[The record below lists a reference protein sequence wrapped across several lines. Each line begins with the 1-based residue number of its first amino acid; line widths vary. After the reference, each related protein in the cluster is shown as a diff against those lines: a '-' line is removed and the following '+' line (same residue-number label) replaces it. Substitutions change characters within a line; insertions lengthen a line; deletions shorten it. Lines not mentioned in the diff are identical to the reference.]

1 MSNRLTW
8 LGSERRRRDAA
19 MVLCLLVTA
28 GGCSLR
34 SGLVIDAPD
43 YDPTLLS
50 GERIFSE
57 PVTRDELPVLAVN
70 EPSEAMRA
78 YVAARVPETPNHTR
92 RFRYLF
98 KNLHEDG
105 YFDAVYSANQTLTAA
120 EAFEAQG
127 GNCLSYTN
135 MFVALAR
142 AAGLQAHY
150 QIVDTPANWD
160 ADSGF
165 LIRYTHINVLLENV
179 QMGARA
185 GEDLII
191 DFNDVHPEQD
201 HPRQIVSDAYA
212 ESLFYANHSV
222 RLLREGSHR
231 QSFAWLRRA
240 LDIAPENVDL
250 WINLGA
256 FYATTGDPQSS
267 IEAYHVAL
275 QLDSRNKSAYSGL
288 ARSHRALGNEALA
301 GDYEQR
307 VRHYRE
313 RNPYYHYAL
322 AQAAYETADYPGA
335 LESINSAIDLRYRTA
350 RFHLLKGL
358 VEQQLGDLESAD
370 DSFRRAE
377 RYGLDRRVKIDLL
390 RSLAGV
396 TS

>member
-1 MSNRLTW
+1 MSNMLTW
-8 LGSERRRRDAA
+8 LRFEQRRRVAA
-19 MVLCLLVTA
+19 GMLCLLAIA

-34 SGLVIDAPD
+34 SGMLVDELSYDA
-43 YDPTLLS
+43 TLLS
-50 GERIFSE
+50 GERIFTE
-57 PVTRDELPVLAVN
+57 PVTSDELPVLAVN

-78 YVAARVPETPNHTR
+78 YVAANVPETPSHTR
-92 RFRYLF
+92 RFRFLF
-98 KNLHEDG
+98 KVLHEDG
-105 YFDAVYSANQTLTAA
+105 YFDAVYSANRTLTAA

-179 QMGARA
+179 QMGTLP

-191 DFNDVHPEQD
+191 DFNDVHPEQNYD
-201 HPRQIVSDAYA
+201 RRQVSDAYA

-222 RLLREGSHR
+222 RLLREGKHR
-231 QSFAWLRRA
+231 RSFAWLRRA

-256 FYATTGDPQSS
+256 FYATLGDLESS
-267 IEAYHVAL
+267 LEAYELAL

-288 ARSHRALGNEALA
+288 ARSHRALGNDALA
-301 GDYEQR
+301 ADYEQR
-307 VRHYRE
+307 VRNYRE
-313 RNPYYHYAL
+313 RNPFYYYAL
-322 AQAAYETADYPGA
+322 AQAAYETADYPSA

-358 VEQQLGDLESAD
+358 VEQQLGEAEAAKG
-370 DSFRRAE
+370 SFRRAE
-377 RYGLDRRVKIDLL
+377 RYGLDQRVKIDLL
-390 RSLAGV
+390 RSLARV